1 MRYSEGIDFLV
12 VMAWKSLTKPVMKRL
27 PEYVASANL
36 DVNLMRL
43 MSLPEREAMLMSP
56 TSCSPCSSTRRMS
69 LTPMSPTMSSPL
81 ILVKLAWVLRLSL
94 ETFRL
99 SKLRAWRSAYPRFA

>member
-1 MRYSEGIDFLV
+1 M
-12 VMAWKSLTKPVMKRL
+12 
-27 PEYVASANL
+27 

-56 TSCSPCSSTRRMS
+56 TSCSPCSSIS
-69 LTPMSPTMSSPL
+69 LTSRMPMSPTMSSPL
-81 ILVKLAWVLRLSL
+81 ILVKLACVLRLSL
-94 ETFRL
+94 EISRL